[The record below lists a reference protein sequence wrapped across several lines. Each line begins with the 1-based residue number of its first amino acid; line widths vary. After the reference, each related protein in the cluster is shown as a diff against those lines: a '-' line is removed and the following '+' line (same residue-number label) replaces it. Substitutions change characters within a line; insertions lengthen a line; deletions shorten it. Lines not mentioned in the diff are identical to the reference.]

1 MIFSRIAVS
10 CTTDAAGYHYTAAG
24 RVLSACSALVRCSEA
39 AAATRKR
46 LDEAAEAKE
55 AAEKAAN
62 AARDERRK
70 HTAGRLTAE
79 VCTRLHTDSFAAW
92 SWLVHC

>member
-1 MIFSRIAVS
+1 LGAR
-10 CTTDAAGYHYTAAG
+10 
-24 RVLSACSALVRCSEA
+24 SEH

-46 LDEAAEAKE
+46 LEDAAEAKE

-62 AARDERRK
+62 AARNERRK

-79 VCTRLHTDSFAAW
+79 VAHDRAGSWVAW
-92 SWLVHC
+92 LTND

>member
-1 MIFSRIAVS
+1 MK
-10 CTTDAAGYHYTAAG
+10 
-24 RVLSACSALVRCSEA
+24 CSEA

-46 LDEAAEAKE
+46 LEEAAEAKE

-62 AARDERRK
+62 AARNERRK

-79 VCTRLHTDSFAAW
+79 VCTRCIWARCWLLVAALQIGFMLMLM
-92 SWLVHC
+92 SSKGGRHFV